1 MSELSVSSNDVSR
14 LADASNE
21 LCVAIELLKIVKPEM
36 RDFAEKNLYQRKD
49 DVWQMLKKFGF

>member
-1 MSELSVSSNDVSR
+1 MNKNTSNTRDVSE

-36 RDFAEKNLYQRKD
+36 REFALTNLYRRKD
-49 DVWQMLKKFGF
+49 EVWRLLAKFGF

>member
-1 MSELSVSSNDVSR
+1 MSELPVSSNDVSR

-36 RDFAEKNLYQRKD
+36 HDFATKNLYQRKD
-49 DVWQMLKKFGF
+49 DVWVLLKKFGF